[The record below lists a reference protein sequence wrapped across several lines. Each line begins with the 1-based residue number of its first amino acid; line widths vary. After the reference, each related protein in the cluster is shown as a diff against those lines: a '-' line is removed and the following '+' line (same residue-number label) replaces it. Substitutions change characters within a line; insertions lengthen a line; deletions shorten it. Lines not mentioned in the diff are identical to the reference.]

1 MSTDIFELDVSGV
14 DKFERQVLKKAKKVA
29 FPLAIKGTL
38 NSLAFE
44 SMKKAKKT
52 IRDDF
57 ENRNKF
63 TEKSVRVETV
73 KTLKISDMVSTVGSI
88 APYMEKQ
95 EEGATERSSGKHGLR
110 IPTGAAAGQAQQFPR
125 RRVVKKQF
133 RHGQMKIANRA
144 GRIKAKSREQFILMS
159 IRVAALNGESPFIF
173 LSFGQRD
180 KIGLYKV
187 IPRGS
192 PPPARYTRGG
202 KSFSR
207 KFSWGRPKGKPGKE
221 KLKLIH
227 SFARSSI
234 TIPQTRWLGKNV
246 DAVAGTMAII
256 FQKEADRI
264 FDRMVK

>member
-1 MSTDIFELDVSGV
+1 MATNIFELDISGIE
-14 DKFERQVLKKAKKVA
+14 KFERKVLEKAKNVA

-63 TEKSVRVETV
+63 TEKSIRVETV
-73 KTLKISDMVSTVGSI
+73 KTLKITDMVASVGSI

-95 EEGATERSSGKHGLR
+95 EEGAIERSAGKHGLR
-110 IPTGAAAGQAQQFPR
+110 IPTGAAAGQAQLFPR
-125 RRVVKKQF
+125 RRVVQQKF
-133 RHGQMKIANRA
+133 RRGQTKIANKA
-144 GRIKAKSREQFILMS
+144 GRIKAKSREQFTLMS
-159 IRVAALNGESPFIF
+159 IRVAALTGQSPFVF
-173 LSFGQRD
+173 LSFDQRN

-192 PPPARYTRGG
+192 PPPARYKRGG

-207 KFSWGRPKGKPGKE
+207 KNTWGRPKGEPGKE

-227 SFARSSI
+227 SFSHRSI

-246 DAVAGTMAII
+246 DAVAGTMVIM

-264 FDRMVK
+264 FDRLVK